1 MPPKKEA
8 YELEQSPLY
17 RMTGKKF
24 KQLFHITRN
33 KVRSLESDEYYR
45 CWSIAETG
53 RRIEEPQKELH
64 TFHVRLAELLA
75 RIKTPDYV
83 YSKPKRS
90 YVDNAAVHLG
100 CSKLIKMDI
109 RHFFPNVSRKKI
121 RDLFLNR
128 FCCPLDI
135 AEMMASLSC
144 FHGHLPTGSG
154 ISLYLAYWSNEAM
167 FREISDVVS
176 RSGCRMSVYVDDI
189 TISGQG
195 ASQEL
200 LDEVKSIINR
210 YELPVNLKKSK
221 LTTSRRKYNKVTGVV
236 LTENK
241 LEIPN
246 SLRKKKHEALVE
258 LNFAKSKVQK
268 EELKQ
273 RIRGIDSAMKQ
284 ILAKASKGSLHTVDL
299 KA

>member
-1 MPPKKEA
+1 
-8 YELEQSPLY
+8 
-17 RMTGKKF
+17 
-24 KQLFHITRN
+24 
-33 KVRSLESDEYYR
+33 
-45 CWSIAETG
+45 
-53 RRIEEPQKELH
+53 
-64 TFHVRLAELLA
+64 
-75 RIKTPDYV
+75 
-83 YSKPKRS
+83 
-90 YVDNAAVHLG
+90 
-100 CSKLIKMDI
+100 
-109 RHFFPNVSRKKI
+109 
-121 RDLFLNR
+121 
-128 FCCPLDI
+128 
-135 AEMMASLSC
+135 
-144 FHGHLPTGSG
+144 
-154 ISLYLAYWSNEAM
+154 M